1 MAVAGALYR
10 ARPRWFTCGVSEMG
24 TILVTGAAGFIG
36 SHVCDTLLQGGFMV
50 RGADNIST
58 GHADNLSQARQR
70 PAFSLLAGD
79 LAEPEFCAQACAGV
93 RHVLHL
99 AAYASVPGSMR
110 DPARCHRDTVTTTL
124 NLLHAA
130 GHAKAA
136 RFVLASAA
144 AVYGETPNAPVGED
158 MALDPLSPYGAAKA
172 AAEMYVRAFAHAGL
186 DGGSLRLFNVYGAR
200 QRPDAAYSGVITL
213 FADRLRRGLPLTVFG
228 DGAQTRDYVHV
239 SDIARAFLR
248 ALTCK
253 EPLRGR
259 AFNIGTGQA
268 ISLLHLADVLG
279 RVLGIEPVI
288 ESQPERAGDIR
299 HSWADTARARRVL
312 GFSAEVD
319 IASGLQRVLGKS

>member
-1 MAVAGALYR
+1 M
-10 ARPRWFTCGVSEMG
+10 SETG
-24 TILVTGAAGFIG
+24 TILVTGASGFIG
-36 SHVCDTLLQGGFMV
+36 SHVCDALLQAGFTV
-50 RGADNIST
+50 RGADNLST
-58 GHADNLSQARQR
+58 GHADNLAGARQH
-70 PAFSLLAGD
+70 PGFELLAGD
-79 LAEPEFCAQACAGV
+79 LAEPEFCAKACAGV
-93 RHVLHL
+93 SHVLHL
-99 AAYASVPGSMR
+99 AAYASVPGSMH
-110 DPARCHRDTVTTTL
+110 DPARCHRDTVTTTIH
-124 NLLHAA
+124 LLHAA
-130 GHAKAA
+130 KACGA
-136 RFVLASAA
+136 RRFVLASAA

-186 DGGSLRLFNVYGAR
+186 DSGSLRLFNVYGAR

-228 DGAQTRDYVHV
+228 DGAHTRDYVHV

-279 RVLGIEPVI
+279 RVLGVEPVI
-288 ESQPERAGDIR
+288 ESRPERPGDIR

-319 IASGLQRVLGKS
+319 IAAGLQRTLGQP